1 MQQREDEVRAQRK
14 IEVVRSEII
23 VRPKPEKNERGD
35 ADDRDQVRKIF
46 FGNGQPK
53 QRRIDQKK
61 ITQNQ

>member
-35 ADDRDQVRKIF
+35 ADNRDQVRKIF
-46 FGNGQPK
+46 FCNDESK
-53 QRRIDQKK
+53 QSRVDQKK
-61 ITQNQ
+61 VTQN

>member
-14 IEVVRSEII
+14 VEVVRSEII

-35 ADDRDQVRKIF
+35 ADEHKQVRKIF
-46 FGNGQPK
+46 FCNDESE

-61 ITQNQ
+61 ITQD